1 MHVIKHLLKKIP
13 HRLFILF
20 QWTGKHLECLL
31 WLLAI
36 LLLYF
41 MPVNKPAPSLCIF
54 SLLGFGNCPGC
65 GIGHAIHFA
74 LRLQFATSLYHHP
87 LGIFAVI
94 VIFRRIIQLIKKPIY
109 CHETK
114 PD

>member
-1 MHVIKHLLKKIP
+1 MLVNTQFLKKNPLRIS
-13 HRLFILF
+13 ILF
-20 QWTGKHLECLL
+20 QWSRTHFECII
-31 WLLAI
+31 WLLTI

-41 MPVNKPAPSLCIF
+41 LPVHKPAPTLCVF

-74 LRLQFATSLYHHP
+74 LRFDFETSFHYHP

-94 VIFRRIIQLIKKPIY
+94 VIFRRIIQLTKKPTY

-114 PD
+114 LD